1 MNKKSSQKWNS
12 TILNLTS
19 WNFVS
24 FSWKNRFVYIFY
36 LWLRKIIY
44 ARACFFLNS
53 LFFSFI
59 SSDVLHFLLVC
70 LHLFKFSWGRD
81 ELEKLF
87 TRNVQIWIWVSI
99 RYVLHNRGIS
109 NSLVYN
115 WIKKILLS
123 NSLSY
128 LH

>member
-59 SSDVLHFLLVC
+59 SSDVLHFLLVG
-70 LHLFKFSWGRD
+70 LHLLKFSWGRD